1 MNRLRYRDI
10 GWREGSDFMPKSG
23 SETVSPLKF
32 TVGYLIFT
40 VFFVVCTLILLYCA
54 GAAQDSAAEKE
65 ADADSVIMPCIVLD
79 AGHGGEDG
87 GAVGVDGLLE
97 KTVNLKV
104 AEAMKDMFKLA
115 GISVVMTRTE
125 DVMLNDPDAAIGGKK
140 KMTDLRSRLKIAQNT
155 PEGVL
160 VSIHMNSFS
169 QAKYR
174 GLQVYYSPNHAD
186 SAVLAQ
192 TVQDAARTHLQP
204 DNQRKI
210 KPADSSIYLLAHC
223 DRPAVLI
230 ECGFLSNPEECALL
244 GKAEYLGELSTVIF
258 AAICDYLNVGESR
271 T

>member
-1 MNRLRYRDI
+1 MA
-10 GWREGSDFMPKSG
+10 KSEFG
-23 SETVSPLKF
+23 TVSPLKF

-40 VFFVVCTLILLYCA
+40 AIFVLVTLTLLYFA
-54 GAAQDSAAEKE
+54 GSAQDSSAERE

-104 AEAMKDMFKLA
+104 AQSIEDMFRLA
-115 GISVVMTRTE
+115 DIPVIMTRTE
-125 DVMLNDPDAAIGGKK
+125 DIMLNDPDAAIAGKR

-174 GLQVYYSPNHAD
+174 GLQVYYSKNHKD

-192 TVQDAARTHLQP
+192 TVQESVRTLLQP

-210 KPADSSIYLLAHC
+210 KPADSSIYLLDHC

-230 ECGFLSNPEECALL
+230 ECGFLSNPEECAML
-244 GKAEYLGELSTVIF
+244 GQEEYLGELSTVLF
-258 AAICDYLNVGESR
+258 ASICDYLSAGESR

>member
-1 MNRLRYRDI
+1 MA
-10 GWREGSDFMPKSG
+10 KS
-23 SETVSPLKF
+23 EHKTISPLKF
-32 TVGYLIFT
+32 TAGYLIFT
-40 VFFVVCTLILLYCA
+40 VVFVLCILVLLYFAQYAEDNPA
-54 GAAQDSAAEKE
+54 GST
-65 ADADSVIMPCIVLD
+65 ADTDSVIIPCIVLD

-104 AEAMKDMFKLA
+104 AQTMEDMFKLA
-115 GISVVMTRTE
+115 GIPVVMTRTE
-125 DVMLNDPDAAIGGKK
+125 DIMLHDPDAAIAGKR

-169 QAKYR
+169 QAKYC
-174 GLQVYYSPNHAD
+174 GLQVYYSKNHED
-186 SAVLAQ
+186 SAELAQ
-192 TVQDAARTHLQP
+192 TVQDKVRCYLQH

-210 KPADSSIYLLAHC
+210 KPADSSIYLLDHC

-230 ECGFLSNPEECALL
+230 ECGFLSNPDECALL
-244 GKAEYLGELSTVIF
+244 GKDEYLGELSTVLF
-258 AAICDYLNVGESR
+258 TAVCDYLSAGESR